1 MSTTHPPAPRQRCRG
16 GASEPPT
23 GGIPDGG
30 DFQSGAAAKLRAS
43 AIALTAAL
51 IALVVLWQF
60 SARVSVERLLLSL
73 LLTLPL
79 WAPLR
84 GLIRRDRRTYAWATL
99 CVIPYFILGV
109 TEAIANPVTRAWSAT
124 CLALALMLFVS
135 LIGYLRATRE
145 G

>member
-1 MSTTHPPAPRQRCRG
+1 MNVVPSPAATR
-16 GASEPPT
+16 
-23 GGIPDGG
+23 
-30 DFQSGAAAKLRAS
+30 LRAA

-51 IALVVLWQF
+51 IALVVLWQL
-60 SARVSVERLLLSL
+60 SAHVSIGRLSLAL

-84 GLIRRDRRTYAWATL
+84 GLICHERRTYAWATL

-109 TEAIANPVTRAWSAT
+109 TEAIANPATRAWSAT
-124 CLALALMLFVS
+124 CLALALLLFVG

-145 G
+145 R

>member
-1 MSTTHPPAPRQRCRG
+1 MTTIHSSAPRP
-16 GASEPPT
+16 E
-23 GGIPDGG
+23 
-30 DFQSGAAAKLRAS
+30 FQSVAATRLRAS
-43 AIALTAAL
+43 SIALTAAL
-51 IALVVLWQF
+51 IALVMLWQL
-60 SARVSVERLLLSL
+60 ATRVSIERLLLSL

-109 TEAIANPVTRAWSAT
+109 TETIANPVTRAWSGT
-124 CLALALMLFVS
+124 CLALALLLFVG

-145 G
+145 R